1 MTTICYAWDPNLNVC
16 IGGEQTNQ
24 QTRTKSQSAGHE
36 LREAQQHEC
45 TQLWPPSKLITD
57 CCWDPINKV
66 QTLTLNRMH
75 LNCTLAYHILLL
87 LPIPSQINPT
97 STDSFNGGAYE
108 CTR

>member
-57 CCWDPINKV
+57 CCWDPINSPNPDPEPNA
-66 QTLTLNRMH
+66 LELH
-75 LNCTLAYHILLL
+75 SG
-87 LPIPSQINPT
+87 LPHPPPPDPF
-97 STDSFNGGAYE
+97 TDKSDVY
-108 CTR
+108 

>member
-57 CCWDPINKV
+57 CCWDPINNV

-75 LNCTLAYHILLL
+75 LNCTLAYHILL